1 MFIDID
7 CAQIKKHGQNAYG
20 DYFVSKRSDNQERVL
35 AVLSDG
41 LGSGIK
47 ANILSCMTAT
57 MLLRFIE
64 EDISIKKAAQIIMDS
79 LPICQIRKISYAT
92 FSAVDCRNDGNV
104 WVVEEGNPSFVL
116 MRDNEEIPLEGK
128 EFTSPKFPDRHLML
142 YQFKAE
148 VGDRLIFCSDG
159 VTQAGIGTK
168 NYPLGFQRKGL
179 LKYLKETLSITRN
192 ISSTDLS
199 KKVIEKALSVEENE
213 HAGDD
218 ISCSVLYFRNPR
230 KALIFTG
237 PPYNRGKDREY
248 CMSFSFFG
256 GKKAI
261 CGGTTANMISRE
273 LKLEITNVED
283 QECGDL
289 PPIAHMDGVDLVT
302 EGILTLTKAA
312 EYLEQKEL
320 DHKDAAGLLVN
331 FLLESDIIE
340 FMVGAMINQAHYDP
354 ALPIEIEV
362 RRTVIKKI
370 KTLLESEYFK
380 QVSINYI

>member
-7 CAQIKKHGQNAYG
+7 CAQIKKYGQNAYG

-57 MLLRFIE
+57 MLIRFIE

-79 LPICQIRKISYAT
+79 LPVCQIRKISYAT

-148 VGDRLIFCSDG
+148 VGDRLVFCSDG

-168 NYPLGFQRKGL
+168 DYPLGFQRKGL
-179 LKYLKETLSITRN
+179 LKYLKETLSIKRN
-192 ISSTDLS
+192 ISSTELS

-248 CMSFSFFG
+248 CMSFSFFA

-273 LKLEITNVED
+273 LKLEITNIDE

-320 DHKDAAGLLVN
+320 NHKDAAGLLVN

>member
-7 CAQIKKHGQNAYG
+7 CAQIKKYGQNAYG

-57 MLLRFIE
+57 MLIRFIE

-79 LPICQIRKISYAT
+79 LPVCQVRKISYAT

-116 MRDNEEIPLEGK
+116 MRGNQEIPLEGK
-128 EFTSPKFPDRHLML
+128 EYTSPKFPDRHLML
-142 YQFKAE
+142 YQFKTE
-148 VGDRLIFCSDG
+148 VGDRLVFCSDG
-159 VTQAGIGTK
+159 VTQAGIGTLT
-168 NYPLGFQRKGL
+168 YPLGFKREGL
-179 LKYLKETLSITRN
+179 LKYLKETLTVHPD

-199 KKVIEKALSVEENE
+199 KKVIEKALSVEEHQ

-218 ISCSVLYFRNPR
+218 ISCSVLYFRTPR

-261 CGGTTANMISRE
+261 CGGTTANMIARE
-273 LKLEITNVED
+273 LKLEITNID
-283 QECGDL
+283 QQECGDL
-289 PPIAHMDGVDLVT
+289 PPIAQMEGVDLVT

-320 DHKDAAGLLVN
+320 NHKDAAGLLVN

-370 KTLLESEYFK
+370 KALLENEYFK
-380 QVSINYI
+380 QVSINYM

>member
-7 CAQIKKHGQNAYG
+7 CAQIKKFGQNAYG
-20 DYFVSKRSDNQERVL
+20 DYFVSKRSANQERVL

-64 EDISIKKAAQIIMDS
+64 EDIPIKKAAQIIMDS
-79 LPICQIRKISYAT
+79 LPVCQVRKISYAT
-92 FSAVDCRNDGNV
+92 FSAVDCRNDGQV
-104 WVVEEGNPSFVL
+104 WVVEEGNPSFCL
-116 MRDNEEIPLEGK
+116 MRNSEEVPLTYK
-128 EFTSPKFPDRHLML
+128 EFTSPKYPDRHLRL

-148 VGDRLIFCSDG
+148 VGDRIIFCSDG
-159 VTQAGIGTK
+159 VTQAGLGTK
-168 NYPLGFQRKGL
+168 EYPLGYQRKGL
-179 LKYLKETLSITRN
+179 LSFLTRYLKLYPN
-192 ISSTDLS
+192 VSSTDLAHQ
-199 KKVIEKALSVEENE
+199 VINESLKTEPEE

-237 PPYNRGKDREY
+237 PPYNKSKDREY
-248 CMSFSFFG
+248 CLSFGFFN

-273 LKLEITNVED
+273 LKREIINISPED
-283 QECGDL
+283 CGDL
-289 PPIAHMDGVDLVT
+289 PPIAEMDGVDLVT
-302 EGILTLTKAA
+302 EGILTLTRAA
-312 EYLEQKEL
+312 DYLEQEEL
-320 DHKDAAGLLVN
+320 HHKDAAGLLVK

-340 FMVGAMINQAHYDP
+340 FMVGAMLNQAHYDP
-354 ALPIEIEV
+354 SLPIEIEV

-370 KTLLESEYFK
+370 KTLLENKYFK
-380 QVSINYI
+380 QVAINYI

>member
-57 MLLRFIE
+57 MLIRFIE

-79 LPICQIRKISYAT
+79 LPVCQIRKISYAT

-148 VGDRLIFCSDG
+148 VGDRLVFCSDG

-168 NYPLGFQRKGL
+168 DYPLGFQRKGL
-179 LKYLKETLSITRN
+179 LKYLKETLSIKRN
-192 ISSTDLS
+192 ISSTELS

-248 CMSFSFFG
+248 CMSFSFFA

-273 LKLEITNVED
+273 LKLEITNVDE

-320 DHKDAAGLLVN
+320 NHKDAAGLLVN

>member
-7 CAQIKKHGQNAYG
+7 CAQIKKFGQNAFG

-57 MLLRFIE
+57 MLIRFIE
-64 EDISIKKAAQIIMDS
+64 EDIPIKKAAQIIMDS
-79 LPICQIRKISYAT
+79 LPVCQIRKISYAT
-92 FSAVDCRNDGNV
+92 FSAIDCRNDGNV
-104 WVVEEGNPSFVL
+104 WVVEEGNPSFIL
-116 MRDNEEIPLEGK
+116 MRKNEEIVLDYK
-128 EFTSPKFPDRHLML
+128 EFTSPKFPDRHLRL

-148 VGDRLIFCSDG
+148 VGDRIIFCSDG

-168 NYPLGFQRKGL
+168 NYPLGLQKKGIL
-179 LKYLKETLSITRN
+179 EALKSYLKIYTN

-199 KKVIEKALSVEENE
+199 KWVIEKALSVEEEE

-230 KALIFTG
+230 KAMIFTG
-237 PPYNRGKDREY
+237 PPYNRMKDREY
-248 CMSFSFFG
+248 CMSFGCFA

-261 CGGTTANMISRE
+261 CGGTTANMIARE
-273 LKLEITNVED
+273 LKLDINNVD
-283 QECGDL
+283 HPDCGDL
-289 PPIAHMDGVDLVT
+289 PPIAQMDGIDLVT
-302 EGILTLTKAA
+302 EGILTLTRAA
-312 EYLEQKEL
+312 DYLEREEL
-320 DHKDAAGLLVN
+320 YHKDAAGLLVN

-340 FMVGAMINQAHYDP
+340 FMVGAMLNQAHYDP
-354 ALPIEIEV
+354 SLPIEIEV

-370 KTLLESEYFK
+370 KALLENKYFK
-380 QVSINYI
+380 QVAINYI

>member
-57 MLLRFIE
+57 MLIRFIE

-79 LPICQIRKISYAT
+79 LPVCQIRKISYAT

-116 MRDNEEIPLEGK
+116 MRDNEEMPLEGK

-168 NYPLGFQRKGL
+168 DYPLGFQRKGL
-179 LKYLKETLSITRN
+179 LKYLKETLSIKRN
-192 ISSTDLS
+192 ISSTELS

-248 CMSFSFFG
+248 CMSFSFFA

-273 LKLEITNVED
+273 LKLEITNVDE

-320 DHKDAAGLLVN
+320 NHKDAAGLLVN

>member
-7 CAQIKKHGQNAYG
+7 CAQIKKFGQNAFG

-57 MLLRFIE
+57 MLIRFIE
-64 EDISIKKAAQIIMDS
+64 EDIPIKKAAQIIMDS
-79 LPICQIRKISYAT
+79 LPVCQIRKISYAT
-92 FSAVDCRNDGNV
+92 FSAIDCRNDGNV
-104 WVVEEGNPSFVL
+104 WVVEEGNPSFIL
-116 MRDNEEIPLEGK
+116 MRKNEEIVLDYK
-128 EFTSPKFPDRHLML
+128 EFTSPKFPDRHLRL

-148 VGDRLIFCSDG
+148 VGDRIIFCSDG

-168 NYPLGFQRKGL
+168 NYPLGLQRKGIL
-179 LKYLKETLSITRN
+179 EALKSYLKIYTN

-199 KKVIEKALSVEENE
+199 KWVIEKALSVEEEE

-230 KALIFTG
+230 KAMIFTG
-237 PPYNRGKDREY
+237 PPYNRMKDREY
-248 CMSFSFFG
+248 CMSFGCFA

-261 CGGTTANMISRE
+261 CGGTTANMIARE
-273 LKLEITNVED
+273 LKLDINNVD
-283 QECGDL
+283 QPDCGDL
-289 PPIAHMDGVDLVT
+289 PPIAQMDGIDLVT
-302 EGILTLTKAA
+302 EGILTLTRAA
-312 EYLEQKEL
+312 DYLEREEL
-320 DHKDAAGLLVN
+320 YHKDAAGLLVN

-340 FMVGAMINQAHYDP
+340 FMVGAMLNQAHYDP
-354 ALPIEIEV
+354 SLPIEIEV

-370 KTLLESEYFK
+370 KALLENKYFK
-380 QVSINYI
+380 QVAINYI

>member
-7 CAQIKKHGQNAYG
+7 CAQIKKFGQNAYG

-47 ANILSCMTAT
+47 ANILSCVTAT
-57 MLLRFIE
+57 MLIRFIE
-64 EDISIKKAAQIIMDS
+64 EDISIQKAAQIIMDS
-79 LPICQIRKISYAT
+79 LPVCQVRKISYAT
-92 FSAVDCRNDGNV
+92 FSAVDCRNDGSV

-116 MRDNEEIPLEGK
+116 MRQNEEVPLEYQ
-128 EFTSPKFPDRHLML
+128 EFTSPKFPDRHLKL

-148 VGDRLIFCSDG
+148 VGDRIIFCSDG

-168 NYPLGFQRKGL
+168 EYPLGFQRKGL
-179 LKYLKETLSITRN
+179 VTYLKSVLNMDSS
-192 ISSTDLS
+192 ISSTDLA
-199 KKVIEKALSVEENE
+199 KKVIQKSLSVEEDT

-237 PPYNRGKDREY
+237 PPYNRAKDREY
-248 CMSFSFFG
+248 CLSFGFFG

-273 LKLEITNVED
+273 LKSEIVNIT
-283 QECGDL
+283 QTECGDL
-289 PPIAHMDGVDLVT
+289 PPIAQMDGVDLVT
-302 EGILTLTKAA
+302 EGILTLTRAA
-312 EYLEQKEL
+312 DYLEKEEL
-320 DHKDAAGLLVN
+320 YHKDAAGLLVN
-331 FLLESDIIE
+331 FFLESDIIE
-340 FMVGAMINQAHYDP
+340 FMVGAMLNQAHYDP

-370 KTLLESEYFK
+370 KILLETKYFK
-380 QVSINYI
+380 QVLINYI

>member
-7 CAQIKKHGQNAYG
+7 CAQIKKFGQNAYG
-20 DYFVSKRSDNQERVL
+20 DYFVSKRSANQERVL

-64 EDISIKKAAQIIMDS
+64 EDIPIKKAAQIIMDS
-79 LPICQIRKISYAT
+79 LPVCQVRKISYAT
-92 FSAVDCRNDGNV
+92 FSAVDCRNDGQV
-104 WVVEEGNPSFVL
+104 WVVEEGNPSFCL
-116 MRDNEEIPLEGK
+116 MRNSEEVPLTYK
-128 EFTSPKFPDRHLML
+128 EFTSPKYPDRHLRL

-148 VGDRLIFCSDG
+148 VGDRIIFCSDG
-159 VTQAGIGTK
+159 VTQAGLGTK
-168 NYPLGFQRKGL
+168 EYPLGYQRKGL
-179 LKYLKETLSITRN
+179 LSFLTKYLKLYPN
-192 ISSTDLS
+192 VSSTDLAHQ
-199 KKVIEKALSVEENE
+199 VINEALKAEPEE

-237 PPYNRGKDREY
+237 PPYNKSKDREY
-248 CMSFSFFG
+248 CLSFGFFN

-273 LKLEITNVED
+273 LKREIINISPED
-283 QECGDL
+283 CGDL
-289 PPIAHMDGVDLVT
+289 PPIAEMDGVDLVT
-302 EGILTLTKAA
+302 EGILTLTRAA
-312 EYLEQKEL
+312 DYLEQEEL
-320 DHKDAAGLLVN
+320 HHKDAAGLLVK

-340 FMVGAMINQAHYDP
+340 FMVGAMLNQAHYDP
-354 ALPIEIEV
+354 SLPIEIEV

-370 KTLLESEYFK
+370 KTLLENKYFK
-380 QVSINYI
+380 QVAINYI

>member
-57 MLLRFIE
+57 MLIRFIE

-79 LPICQIRKISYAT
+79 LPVCQVRKISYAT

-104 WVVEEGNPSFVL
+104 WVVEEGNPSFIL
-116 MRDNEEIPLEGK
+116 MRKDTEIPLEGK

-148 VGDRLIFCSDG
+148 VGDRLVFCSDG
-159 VTQAGIGTK
+159 VTQAGIGTTS
-168 NYPLGFQRKGL
+168 YPLGFQRKGL
-179 LKYLKETLSITRN
+179 LNYLKETLNIYPD
-192 ISSTDLS
+192 ISSTELS
-199 KKVIEKALSVEENE
+199 KKVIEKALSVEEE
-213 HAGDD
+213 QHAGDD

-273 LKLEITNVED
+273 LKLEITNVEQ
-283 QECGDL
+283 QESGDL
-289 PPIAHMDGVDLVT
+289 PPIAQMEGVDLVT

-320 DHKDAAGLLVN
+320 NHKDAAGLLVN

-370 KTLLESEYFK
+370 KTLLENEYFK

>member
-20 DYFVSKRSDNQERVL
+20 DYFVSKRSDKQERVL

-57 MLLRFIE
+57 MLIRFIE

-79 LPICQIRKISYAT
+79 LPVCQVRKISYAT

-104 WVVEEGNPSFVL
+104 WVVEEGNPSFIL
-116 MRDNEEIPLEGK
+116 MRKDTEIPLEGK

-148 VGDRLIFCSDG
+148 VGDRLVFCSDG
-159 VTQAGIGTK
+159 VTQAGIGTTS
-168 NYPLGFQRKGL
+168 YPLGFQRKGL
-179 LKYLKETLSITRN
+179 LNYLKETLNIYPE
-192 ISSTDLS
+192 ISSTELS
-199 KKVIEKALSVEENE
+199 KKVIEKALSVEEE
-213 HAGDD
+213 QHAGDD

-273 LKLEITNVED
+273 LKLEITNVEQ
-283 QECGDL
+283 QESGDL
-289 PPIAHMDGVDLVT
+289 PPIAQMEGVDLVT

-320 DHKDAAGLLVN
+320 YHKDAAGLLVN

-370 KTLLESEYFK
+370 KTLLENEYFK

>member
-57 MLLRFIE
+57 MLIRFIE

-79 LPICQIRKISYAT
+79 LPVCQIRKISYAT

-116 MRDNEEIPLEGK
+116 MRDNEEIPLEGQ

-148 VGDRLIFCSDG
+148 VGDRLVFCSDG

-168 NYPLGFQRKGL
+168 DYPLGFQRRGL
-179 LKYLKETLSITRN
+179 LKYLKETLSIKRN
-192 ISSTDLS
+192 ISSTELS
-199 KKVIEKALSVEENE
+199 KKVIKKALSVEENE

-248 CMSFSFFG
+248 CMSFSFFA

-273 LKLEITNVED
+273 LKLEITNVDE

-320 DHKDAAGLLVN
+320 NHKDAAGLLVN